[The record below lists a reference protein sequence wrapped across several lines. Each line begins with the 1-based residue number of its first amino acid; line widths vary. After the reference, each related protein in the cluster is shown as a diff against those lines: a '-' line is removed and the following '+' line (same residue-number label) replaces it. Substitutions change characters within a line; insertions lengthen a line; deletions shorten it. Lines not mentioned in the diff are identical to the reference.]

1 MLMTTLEPNHDLP
14 PLEFAVRSHPGS
26 VTGARKRVAEYAEA
40 GGANRDDVELA
51 VAESVANAV
60 VHGFGDRDDGAI
72 TVRAE
77 IEGARVVVE
86 IADSGSGITTHARS
100 PRAGFG
106 LPIIGAVADSVEIRT
121 GHRGTRLVL
130 GFPRAS

>member
-1 MLMTTLEPNHDLP
+1 MTALASSEELP
-14 PLEFAVRSHPGS
+14 PLELRIGSHPGS
-26 VTGARKRVAEYAEA
+26 VTETRTRVAEYAEA
-40 GGANRDDVELA
+40 RGSNRDDVELA

-60 VHGFGDRDDGAI
+60 VHAFGDRDDGAI

-77 IEGARVVVE
+77 IVGARLVVE
-86 IADSGSGITTHARS
+86 IADFGSGITAHARS

-121 GHRGTRLVL
+121 GNRGTRLVL